1 MRPKTVEGN
10 IENFNAVTQ
19 DAMARFVKL
28 KETCGPDDHIPNLE
42 DELSRFSTES
52 KFNNSAVMSFM
63 SLLNP

>member
-1 MRPKTVEGN
+1 MRPKTVEEN
-10 IENFNAVTQ
+10 IENFNAVTR
-19 DAMARFVKL
+19 DAIARLIKL

-52 KFNNSAVMSFM
+52 KFNNSAVMWFM

>member
-28 KETCGPDDHIPNLE
+28 KETCGPDDHITNLE